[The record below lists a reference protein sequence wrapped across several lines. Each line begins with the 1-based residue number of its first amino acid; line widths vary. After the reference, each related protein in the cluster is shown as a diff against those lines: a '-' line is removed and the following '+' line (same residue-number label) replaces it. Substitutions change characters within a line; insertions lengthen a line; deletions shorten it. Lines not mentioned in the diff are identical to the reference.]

1 MIAQRASC
9 QAKGCAKPAAISVRT
24 VAMCEFHMA
33 QVAERL
39 SALNPPATSLRADSL
54 LELLQRERPLA
65 SA

>member
-1 MIAQRASC
+1 MIVQRASC
-9 QAKGCAKPAAISVRT
+9 HAKGCAKPAAISVRT

-33 QVAERL
+33 QFAERL
-39 SALNPPATSLRADSL
+39 SALDRPPTTLRAESL